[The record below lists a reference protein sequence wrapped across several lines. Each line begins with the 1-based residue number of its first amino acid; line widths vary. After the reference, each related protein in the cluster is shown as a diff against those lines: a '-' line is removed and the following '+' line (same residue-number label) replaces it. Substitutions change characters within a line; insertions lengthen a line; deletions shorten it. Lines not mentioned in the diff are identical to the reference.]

1 MSAQTARAASATLVL
16 LLSCALPETGI
27 DRSVIKGTLSIP
39 PQLVAETEGDSRAN
53 DDWAEGVADEIGPY
67 SYRHVKLHGSIA
79 SFNPSTGDQDW
90 FRLTALEDGASTLT
104 MTWADSAPE
113 SLDTAAPLPDETA
126 TFRIEVL
133 NLSELDPEG
142 NPVPI
147 LSESTAG
154 SYGSFTADLSL
165 SANTTYGVRVA
176 GLGGDGSVRDYD
188 ILLSGFD
195 PNGKA
200 VYVGAWQNADPAD
213 RGALL
218 GGTSVKEFTL
228 DPATLSWVGDW
239 TMLDIRS
246 VETTD
251 VPGTGSEDTAA
262 PEDPDTT
269 TAVNE
274 KVGAVFLH
282 GGSFVGLRGGIGP
295 GVLYATEVVEVKLR
309 TDEVGEDVHKGKAL
323 TLDALAPVPLGF
335 SVSEIEPNDVEIDDE
350 YTIIG
355 GTPQDLGVGSGAG
368 LVDIVRGSLNFETAD
383 PSWVGDNDAFSIT
396 VAEPVAAL
404 ISLDWPDD
412 SYNLDL
418 NLNGPDGT
426 IYAAGWGIEEGKP
439 ETIDSL
445 GQWEFLFEPGQTYT
459 FIVLPW
465 SGAAGDMPYT
475 MRIEW
480 VAAP

>member
-1 MSAQTARAASATLVL
+1 
-16 LLSCALPETGI
+16 
-27 DRSVIKGTLSIP
+27 
-39 PQLVAETEGDSRAN
+39 
-53 DDWAEGVADEIGPY
+53 
-67 SYRHVKLHGSIA
+67 
-79 SFNPSTGDQDW
+79 
-90 FRLTALEDGASTLT
+90 
-104 MTWADSAPE
+104 
-113 SLDTAAPLPDETA
+113 
-126 TFRIEVL
+126 
-133 NLSELDPEG
+133 
-142 NPVPI
+142 
-147 LSESTAG
+147 
-154 SYGSFTADLSL
+154 
-165 SANTTYGVRVA
+165 
-176 GLGGDGSVRDYD
+176 
-188 ILLSGFD
+188 
-195 PNGKA
+195 
-200 VYVGAWQNADPAD
+200 
-213 RGALL
+213 
-218 GGTSVKEFTL
+218 
-228 DPATLSWVGDW
+228 
-239 TMLDIRS
+239 

-262 PEDPDTT
+262 HEDPQTT

-274 KVGAVFLH
+274 KVGSIFLH

-309 TDEVGEDVHKGKAL
+309 TDEVGEDVQKGKAL

-350 YTIIG
+350 YTIVG

-383 PSWVGDNDAFSIT
+383 PSWAGDNDAFSIT
-396 VAEPVAAL
+396 VDEPVAAL
-404 ISLDWPDD
+404 I
-412 SYNLDL
+412 

-465 SGAAGDMPYT
+465 SGAAGDMPWT